1 MSIILT
7 NRREAGRRLAKKLT
21 AYANHPQ
28 TIVLGL
34 PRGGVPVAYEIAK
47 ALNLPLDVCLVRKLA
62 VPENPEFAIGAIA
75 EDSLITSYSGE
86 IIIIDENTTQTKG
99 LDKEEINAIAAQEKA
114 ELKWR
119 DRCYRHFRSPME
131 IRERIVILVDDGI
144 ATGLTIHAAV
154 TALKQHEPAKIIIA
168 VPVVSL
174 EIIGQFKAQFDNIEI
189 ICIKSPKY
197 LSAVS
202 FWYEDFTETT
212 DREVCE
218 LLSEFTQQQ
227 PVVGSC

>member
-7 NRREAGRRLAKKLT
+7 NRKQAGRRLAKKLT

-28 TIVLGL
+28 ALVLGL
-34 PRGGVPVAYEIAK
+34 PRGGVPVAYEIAQ

-75 EDSLITSYSGE
+75 EDSLITNYSGE
-86 IIIIDENTTQTKG
+86 VIIIDKNTTQIKG
-99 LDKEEINAIAAQEKA
+99 LDKEEINAIAAKEKA

-119 DRCYRHFRSPME
+119 DRCYRHFRSPMKIE
-131 IRERIVILVDDGI
+131 GRIVILVDDGV

-154 TALKQHEPAKIIIA
+154 TALKQHEPEKIIIA
-168 VPVVSL
+168 VPVISL
-174 EIIGQFKAQFDNIEI
+174 EIINQFKAQFDKIEI
-189 ICIKSPKY
+189 VCVNSPKH
-197 LSAVS
+197 LAAVS
-202 FWYEDFTETT
+202 FWYEDFRETS

-218 LLSEFTQQQ
+218 LLSEFTQQ
-227 PVVGSC
+227 PVVSSY

>member
-1 MSIILT
+1 
-7 NRREAGRRLAKKLT
+7 
-21 AYANHPQ
+21 
-28 TIVLGL
+28 
-34 PRGGVPVAYEIAK
+34 
-47 ALNLPLDVCLVRKLA
+47 
-62 VPENPEFAIGAIA
+62 
-75 EDSLITSYSGE
+75 
-86 IIIIDENTTQTKG
+86 
-99 LDKEEINAIAAQEKA
+99 
-114 ELKWR
+114 
-119 DRCYRHFRSPME
+119 ME

-174 EIIGQFKAQFDNIEI
+174 EIIRQFKAQFDHIEI
-189 ICIKSPKY
+189 ICINSPKY

>member
-7 NRREAGRRLAKKLT
+7 NRKEAGRRLAKKLT

-28 TIVLGL
+28 TLVLGL

-62 VPENPEFAIGAIA
+62 VPDNPEFAIGAIA
-75 EDSLITSYSGE
+75 EDSLITNYSGE
-86 IIIIDENTTQTKG
+86 VIIIDKNTTQMKG
-99 LDKEEINAIAAQEKA
+99 LDKEEINAIAAREKA
-114 ELKWR
+114 ELQWR

-131 IRERIVILVDDGI
+131 IEGRIIILVDDGV

-154 TALKQHEPAKIIIA
+154 TALNKHQPAKIIIA
-168 VPVVSL
+168 VPVISL
-174 EIIGQFKAQFDNIEI
+174 EIIKQFQAQFDNIEI
-189 ICIKSPKY
+189 ICVNSPKY

-202 FWYEDFTETT
+202 FWYEDFRETS

-218 LLSEFTQQQ
+218 LLSEFSQQ

>member
-1 MSIILT
+1 MSIILA
-7 NRREAGRRLAKKLT
+7 NRKEAGRRLAKKLT
-21 AYANHPQ
+21 AYANHPR

-62 VPENPEFAIGAIA
+62 VWDNPEFAIGAIA

-86 IIIIDENTTQTKG
+86 VIIIDENTAQTKS
-99 LDKEEINAIAAQEKA
+99 LDREKIEAIAAREKA
-114 ELKWR
+114 ELRWR

-131 IRERIVILVDDGI
+131 IQEQIVILVDDGI

-154 TALKQHEPAKIIIA
+154 TALNQHGPAKIIIA

-174 EIIGQFKAQFDNIEI
+174 EIIEQLKTQFDNIEI
-189 ICIKSPKY
+189 ICVNSPKY

-218 LLSEFTQQQ
+218 LLSQFTQQ

>member
-28 TIVLGL
+28 ALVLGL
-34 PRGGVPVAYEIAK
+34 PRGGVPVAYQIAK

-62 VPENPEFAIGAIA
+62 APENPEFAIGAIA
-75 EDSLITSYSGE
+75 EDSLITNYSGE
-86 IIIIDENTTQTKG
+86 VVIIDENTTQTKG
-99 LDKEEINAIAAQEKA
+99 LDKEEIKAIAAREKA

-119 DRCYRHFRSPME
+119 DRCYRHFRCPME
-131 IRERIVILVDDGI
+131 IEGRIVILVDDGV
-144 ATGLTIHAAV
+144 ATGLTVHAAV

-168 VPVVSL
+168 VPVISL
-174 EIIGQFKAQFDNIEI
+174 QIINQFKAQFNNIEI
-189 ICIKSPKY
+189 VCVSSPKY

-202 FWYEDFTETT
+202 FWYENFTETT

-218 LLSEFTQQQ
+218 LLSELTQK
-227 PVVGSC
+227 PVVSSY

>member
-28 TIVLGL
+28 ALVLGL
-34 PRGGVPVAYEIAK
+34 PRGGVPVAYEVAK

-75 EDSLITSYSGE
+75 EDSLITNYSGE
-86 IIIIDENTTQTKG
+86 VIIIDKNTTQTKS
-99 LDKEEINAIAAQEKA
+99 LDKEEINAIAAQQKA
-114 ELKWR
+114 ELQWR

-131 IRERIVILVDDGI
+131 IAKRIVILVDDGV

-154 TALKQHEPAKIIIA
+154 TALNQHQPAKIVIA
-168 VPVVSL
+168 VPVISL
-174 EIIGQFKAQFDNIEI
+174 QVIKQFKAQFKRIEI
-189 ICIKSPKY
+189 VSVNSPKY

-202 FWYEDFTETT
+202 FWYEDFRETS

-218 LLSEFTQQQ
+218 LLSEFTQQ
-227 PVVGSC
+227 PVFSSAN